1 MKAAVD
7 SGYNVC
13 IISGGSNEG
22 VRVRLRNLGITDIHL
37 GSANK
42 VETLTNIPMCTTLS
56 QNKYCI
62 WRRYPG
68 LPCDEISRIT
78 NLPSRC

>member
-13 IISGGSNEG
+13 IISGSNEG
-22 VRVRLRNLGITDIHL
+22 VRVRLRNLGITDIHRSKL
-37 GSANK
+37 
-42 VETLTNIPMCTTLS
+42 LTNIRCVTTLS